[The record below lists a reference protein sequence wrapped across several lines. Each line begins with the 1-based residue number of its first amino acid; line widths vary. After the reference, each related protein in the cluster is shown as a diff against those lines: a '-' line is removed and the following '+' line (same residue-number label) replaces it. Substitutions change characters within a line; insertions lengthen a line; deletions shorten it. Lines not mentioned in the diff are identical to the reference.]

1 MEYAHIALQVALGIS
16 LSACAGLRAFLP
28 MLIIGVLA
36 KLGYLQ
42 VGASF
47 QWMAGTPAL
56 IIFGTATVLEI
67 AADKVAVLDNFLDSI
82 GTFIKP
88 IAGTVLFS
96 TVILKFDPLIA
107 VTLGLIVGGTVSELV
122 HQKKAIVRAGS
133 TIATAGMGNSILSTI
148 EDAAAI
154 IGTGLAV
161 AAPYLAAVLAVTIII
176 MSYFAMKAVS
186 KMMMKVFM
194 FFRGNRKVKT
204 DNGNQ

>member
-28 MLIIGVLA
+28 MLVIGVLA
-36 KLGYLQ
+36 KFGYLQ

-161 AAPYLAAVLAVTIII
+161 AAPYLAAVLAVIII
-176 MSYFAMKAVS
+176 VLSYFAMKAVS